1 MIVDTSALIA
11 VLQSEPEADT
21 VLAALEE
28 AESVAMS
35 AATLL
40 EASIVAD
47 GSHDPVRSARFD
59 TFVDALAA
67 EIVPVDAAQA
77 AIARR
82 AYHDYGR
89 GSQHPARLNFGDCF
103 AYALATVRRE
113 PLLFVGDDFVHTD
126 IASAL
131 EG

>member
-1 MIVDTSALIA
+1 MIVDTSALLA
-11 VLQSEPEADT
+11 VLQSEPEAGA
-21 VLAALEE
+21 VLAALGE
-28 AESVAMS
+28 AETVAIS
-35 AATLL
+35 AATLI

-47 GSHDPVRSARFD
+47 GSREPVRSARFD
-59 TFVDALAA
+59 AFVDALAA
-67 EIVPVDAAQA
+67 EVVPVDATQV

-82 AYHDYGR
+82 AYRDYGR

-113 PLLFVGDDFVHTD
+113 PLLFVGDDFTHTD

-131 EG
+131 AG